1 MTAATATRTVT
12 ARRPTSVSFKAIK
25 VGAAPSANVVAL
37 KRLAVWAAIAACGSL
52 AVVYVVAPLAGLLAR
67 I

>member
-1 MTAATATRTVT
+1 MTAATATRTASA
-12 ARRPTSVSFKAIK
+12 ARRPSIRAIR
-25 VGAAPSANVVAL
+25 VPVAAPSANVVAL
-37 KRLAVWAAIAACGSL
+37 KRLAMWAGIAVCGSL